1 MTLQEIKQ
9 KLYDLKVLEE
19 RLLADLLY
27 ESYDEQTQ
35 VTMKIFE
42 VCDYIVRLQIILKE
56 IYDEDT

>member
-1 MTLQEIKQ
+1 MTIQEIKQ

-27 ESYDEQTQ
+27 ESHDDQTQ